1 MAVQTKN
8 KTRKACLSILLCL
21 VMLTGLICPVSAAEA
36 ETEAESRPV
45 RVGYYE
51 NEVFQEGAEPGAV
64 KTGYAYEYYQK
75 LSEYTGWKYEYVYGG
90 FGELYQML
98 LDGEIDL
105 LAGLAWREE
114 RASLIG
120 YPEAVMG
127 NESYYLVKH
136 DTDETITAE
145 AETLNGCRIGVLD
158 SAMVGVLE
166 QYLENRHVDAEVIAY
181 PDPSQLSDA
190 FDAHDIDVLAAESDG
205 AHGRDH
211 AEVLAVFGTSDYYLC
226 VNIHR
231 PDLLAELNTAQTLL
245 AAEEPNFLN
254 SLSAKYY
261 SVSVTSRAFSQAERE
276 WMNTHTMLRVGYLEN
291 YLPYSDTD
299 QNGNATGV
307 IRDIIPDI
315 LKALGIPDVAVTFSG
330 YQSYDDLIAD
340 ITSGTVDVAFPVG
353 GGLYYSEENGIY
365 QSSAV
370 VSAPTAI
377 IYRGEFTE
385 ETTTRFAVNENN
397 RMQYYYVR
405 TNFPDAEIVFFPS
418 IQDSLSAV
426 LSGKVE
432 CTTLNGLRANE
443 MLKNRE
449 YRDLSIRQ
457 SSYNDD
463 RCFGVK
469 IGNEGL
475 LKLLNRG
482 INVLGSDY
490 VQNISYRYTGGLSSY
505 DFLDVLRDHMALFGT
520 IVLLVAGVIIL
531 LLVRDSK
538 RSKREIRDKETAR
551 KELEKANAELAESQ
565 RAKQQ
570 ELEDRIALQE
580 ELLEQQERRKQQDKM
595 ITALASDYRC
605 VYHVDLDNNDA
616 VCYRED
622 PNDPD
627 QTPEGIHF
635 PYLERFSWYAE
646 HSVEESYREGFLDFI
661 RPDRVREALADNL
674 IIAYRY
680 LAQRNG
686 KEYYEMIRMAGVRHA
701 EDREDHLVHAV
712 GLGLTVIDEEMRE
725 TMARN
730 HALAEALHSAEQANK
745 AKTAFLSSMSHEI
758 RTPMNAIIGLDSL
771 AMRNTAI
778 PEETREYLEKI
789 GASARH
795 LLGLINDILDMSRI
809 ESGRLVLRREEFSF
823 SGMLEQLNT
832 MVMSQCSEKGL
843 HYECSVIGGVSD
855 CYIGDD
861 MKLKQVLINI
871 LSNAIKFTEAPGNVT
886 MTVERTAVFKDH
898 STVKFSIK
906 DTGIGMDKD
915 YIPKIFDPFTQEDS
929 GRSTKYGSTGL
940 GMAITKSIV
949 ELMNGTIS
957 VESEK
962 GVGTEFTV
970 VVTLTNSQHEGPATS
985 YVDPKD
991 MRILVVDDE
1000 EIAAEHAR
1008 IVLDEAGIKAD
1019 TCLDG
1024 QTALNMLELQH
1035 AKHEPYNLV
1044 LLDWKM
1050 PEMDGLEVAK
1060 EIRQRY
1066 DRETTVIIL
1075 TSFNWDEIMD
1085 EALHIGV
1092 DSFLAKPLFAS
1103 NVIDEFERIARKNNV
1118 SLHREKKRADL
1129 KGRHILLA
1137 EDVMINAEIMK
1148 EIMKMREVLID
1159 HAENG
1164 RIVVD
1169 MFQKSPAGYYDAI
1182 LMDVRMP
1189 EMDGL
1194 EATAAIRAS
1203 DRPDAKTI
1211 PIVALTAN
1219 AFDEDVQR
1227 SLQVGMNA
1235 HLSKPVE
1242 PEHLYQTLEELI
1254 WEADEAKAENEET
1267 QKRLI

>member
-1 MAVQTKN
+1 MAIRIFNRTGRVC
-8 KTRKACLSILLCL
+8 RAFLLCL
-21 VMLTGLICPVSAAEA
+21 VFLAGILCSVPAEA
-36 ETEAESRPV
+36 DETESRPV

-51 NEVFQEGAEPGAV
+51 NEVFQEGAQPGSV

-98 LDGEIDL
+98 LDGKIDL

-114 RASLIG
+114 RTSIIG
-120 YPEAVMG
+120 YPDAVMG

-136 DTDETITAE
+136 DTDVAITADP
-145 AETLNGCRIGVLD
+145 ETLNGCRIGVLD
-158 SAMVGVLE
+158 SAMVSVLN
-166 QYLENRHVDAEVIAY
+166 QYLENRHVTAEVVAY
-181 PDPSQLSDA
+181 PDYTHLFDA
-190 FDAHDIDVLAAESDG
+190 FDSHDVDVLAAESDG

-211 AEVLAVFGTSDYYLC
+211 AEVLTAFGASEYYLC

-231 PDLLAELNTAQTLL
+231 PDLLAELNTAQALL
-245 AAEEPNFLN
+245 AAEEPNYVN
-254 SLSAKYY
+254 SLSARYY

-276 WMNTHTMLRVGYLEN
+276 WMNTHSVLRVGYLEN

-299 QNGNATGV
+299 SNGNVTGV
-307 IRDIIPDI
+307 IRDMIPDI
-315 LKALGIPDVAVTFSG
+315 LNALGLPDITVAFTG
-330 YQSYDDLIAD
+330 YRSYDDLIAG
-340 ITSGTVDVAFPVG
+340 ITAGAIDMAFPVG

-370 VSAPTAI
+370 VSSPTAI
-377 IYRGEFTE
+377 IYKGEYTE
-385 ETTTRFAVNENN
+385 KTTTRFAVNENN

-405 TNFPDAEIVFFPS
+405 TNFPDAEVVFFPS
-418 IQDSLSAV
+418 IDESLAAV
-426 LSGKVE
+426 LSGQVE
-432 CTTLNGLRANE
+432 CTTLNGLRANGI
-443 MLKNRE
+443 LKNRE
-449 YRDLSIRQ
+449 YRNLSIRQ
-457 SSYNDD
+457 SSMNDD

-490 VQNISYRYTGGLSSY
+490 AQNISYRYTDGLSTY
-505 DFLDVLRDHMALFGT
+505 GFMDVLRDNMALFGST
-520 IVLLVAGVIIL
+520 ILGIAALIIL
-531 LLVRDSK
+531 FLVRDAK
-538 RSKREIRDKETAR
+538 RSKREIQTKENAR
-551 KELEKANAELAESQ
+551 RELEKANAELAESQ

-580 ELLEQQERRKQQDKM
+580 ELLEQQKRREQQDRM
-595 ITALASDYRC
+595 ITAMASDYRS

-616 VCYRED
+616 VCYRAD
-622 PNDPD
+622 PTDRE

-635 PYLERFSWYAE
+635 PYYERFSWYAN
-646 HSVEESYREGFLDFI
+646 HSVEESYRQGFLDFI
-661 RPDRVREALADNL
+661 QPDRVRKALADNE

-680 LAQRNG
+680 LAQRG
-686 KEYYEMIRMAGVRHA
+686 EKEYYEMIRMAGVRHA
-701 EDREDHLVHAV
+701 EDRDDHIVHAV

-725 TMARN
+725 AMARSRTLAD
-730 HALAEALHSAEQANK
+730 ALNSAEQANK

-771 AMRNTAI
+771 ALRNESI

-809 ESGRLVLRREEFSF
+809 ESGRLVIRREEFSF
-823 SGMLEQLNT
+823 SGMLEQLNI

-843 HYECSVIGGVSD
+843 HYECSIIGGVSD
-855 CYIGDD
+855 YYIGDD

-871 LSNAIKFTEAPGNVT
+871 LSNAIKFTDAPGSVT
-886 MTVERTAVFKDH
+886 MTVERTAVFGDH
-898 STVKFSIK
+898 STLKFCIR

-915 YIPKIFDPFTQEDS
+915 FIPKIFDAFTQEDS
-929 GRSTKYGSTGL
+929 SRNNKYGSTGL
-940 GMAITKSIV
+940 GMAITKNIV

-962 GVGTEFTV
+962 GVGTEFSV
-970 VVTLTNSQHEGPATS
+970 VITLTNSQHEGPATS
-985 YVDPKD
+985 YIDPGD

-1008 IVLDEAGIKAD
+1008 IVLDEVGIKAD
-1019 TCLDG
+1019 TCYDG
-1024 QTALNMLELQH
+1024 QTALHMLEVQH
-1035 AKHEPYNLV
+1035 AKHEPYSLV

-1050 PEMDGLEVAK
+1050 PEMNGLEVAK
-1060 EIRQRY
+1060 EIRKRY

-1103 NVIDEFERIARKNNV
+1103 NVIDEFERIARKNNM
-1118 SLHREKKRADL
+1118 SLYKEKKRAEL
-1129 KGRHILLA
+1129 KGRHILMA
-1137 EDVMINAEIMK
+1137 EDVEINAEIMK
-1148 EIMKMREVLID
+1148 EIIQMREAEID

-1164 RIVVD
+1164 RIAVD
-1169 MFQKSPAGYYDAI
+1169 MFGKSPVGYYDAV

-1194 EATAAIRAS
+1194 EAAAAIRAL
-1203 DRPDAKTI
+1203 DRPDAKTV
-1211 PIVALTAN
+1211 PIIAMTAN

-1235 HLSKPVE
+1235 HLTKPVE
-1242 PEHLYQTLEELI
+1242 PERLYQTLEELI
-1254 WEADEAKAENEET
+1254 WEAHPEG
-1267 QKRLI
+1267 